1 MVTALVRL
9 VVKKFKRAV
18 KIISAVDFNYARR
31 PKIVNAL
38 ALISKNSAVKIPF
51 TEKVIGKICV
61 NSVAPRGVD
70 IEFSVCLKNER
81 VCLTDIIFFVYFK

>member
-38 ALISKNSAVKIPF
+38 AFISKNSAVKIPF

-61 NSVAPRGVD
+61 NSVASCGVD
-70 IEFSVCLKNER
+70 IEFSLFISSRCIVNL
-81 VCLTDIIFFVYFK
+81 L